1 MNENKN
7 PNFFNPDS
15 KKAEPEVQLMLKDDT
30 DTEAEPKKSLSKSPQ
45 KKPHNFYNQD
55 DRNQAEATPDFQD
68 SNENG
73 SEEAEK
79 PVHFSKEKPSE
90 KAGKKPQAVMK
101 FSLNDDN
108 EEDEESHPV
117 SKQSPSKPK
126 KHKFTKG
133 FNDNKEM
140 GDTDEID
147 NYDMFQKVEETPE
160 EQEVTGDYV
169 EPTFVVKEAPR
180 GSQQR
185 KYKAWERTDYK
196 SKFDLTTFNDI
207 L

>member
-1 MNENKN
+1 
-7 PNFFNPDS
+7 
-15 KKAEPEVQLMLKDDT
+15 
-30 DTEAEPKKSLSKSPQ
+30 
-45 KKPHNFYNQD
+45 
-55 DRNQAEATPDFQD
+55 
-68 SNENG
+68 
-73 SEEAEK
+73 
-79 PVHFSKEKPSE
+79 
-90 KAGKKPQAVMK
+90 MK

-140 GDTDEID
+140 GDTDETD

-160 EQEVTGDYV
+160 EHEVTGDYV

-196 SKFDLTTFNDI
+196 IERDTVDPEQEYTTIAERIRNRNKAKEQEYNDERYSNKEPPPKDSEHEPSFSKNHGDPPEPMTKTSNQMINRLQSLKDQ
-207 L
+207 